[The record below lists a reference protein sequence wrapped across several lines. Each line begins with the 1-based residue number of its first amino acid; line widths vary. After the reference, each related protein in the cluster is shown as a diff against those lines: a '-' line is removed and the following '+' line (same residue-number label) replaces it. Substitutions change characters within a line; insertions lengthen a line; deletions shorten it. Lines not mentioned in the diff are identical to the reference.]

1 LQYYVKC
8 AKIKV
13 DVVDC
18 NEQENFKIL
27 KEKETEIMELA
38 LRLELTK
45 AEAMARRLRN
55 ETWETAY
62 SRMKRAESI
71 KEKEE
76 AITKA
81 VVVTVL
87 TAMGTTAFA
96 AKNHT
101 AIEAEVQRIV
111 STQHTSL
118 TNVEPQEA
126 VQLPEVELSEVAE
139 AVEMVAD
146 KVTKAEAEAQVAE
159 AQVAEAQVAEAQVA
173 EVQVAEAQVA
183 EAQVAE
189 TQAVESQAGIASSY
203 YNMTLTASELDF
215 LEKLV
220 FSESGN
226 QPDLGQILVAN
237 AVLNRAKVSGQS
249 VVQVGCASGQFSP
262 VKNGVPCVRRNGKWI
277 PVTEEMLT
285 GQLKSNVRKALE
297 KDYSIELL
305 QEVAMQKGI
314 TDPRYWEGG
323 AKYFYNPNACSDE
336 QNAARSSVKVEITIA
351 DHNFYAIWG

>member
-1 LQYYVKC
+1 
-8 AKIKV
+8 
-13 DVVDC
+13 
-18 NEQENFKIL
+18 
-27 KEKETEIMELA
+27 MELA

-81 VVVTVL
+81 VAVTTVL
-87 TAMGTTAFA
+87 TVIGTTAFA

-173 EVQVAEAQVA
+173 EAQVAEAQVAEVQVAEAQVA

-203 YNMTLTASELDF
+203 YNMTLTASEFDF
-215 LEKLV
+215 LCKLT

-237 AVLNRAKVSGQS
+237 AVLNRAKASGQS

-277 PVTEEMLT
+277 PVTDEMLT

-305 QEVAMQKGI
+305 QEAAMQKGI
-314 TDPRYWEGG
+314 TDPRYWESGSRRQS
-323 AKYFYNPNACSDE
+323 AERACRRCRPWPSRPR
-336 QNAARSSVKVEITIA
+336 QS
-351 DHNFYAIWG
+351 